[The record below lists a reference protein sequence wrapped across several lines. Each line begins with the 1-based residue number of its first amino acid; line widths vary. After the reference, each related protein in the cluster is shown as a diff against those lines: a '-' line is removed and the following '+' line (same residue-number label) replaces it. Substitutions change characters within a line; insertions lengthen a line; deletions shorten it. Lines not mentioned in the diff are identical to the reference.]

1 MNATE
6 INQRSAVLWTY
17 LGMTLSN
24 CDKSQEALKCF
35 AKAESLDSGRPLT
48 KYQKVTVLQ
57 TLGRYQECLE
67 VLEELTKIVP
77 KEAPIHITMG
87 KIYKLMGRK
96 ADALRAYNK
105 ALDLDPKDTNMVKT
119 LIDKLHQNDDMTEDN
134 DLPML

>member
-1 MNATE
+1 M
-6 INQRSAVLWTY
+6 
-17 LGMTLSN
+17 
-24 CDKSQEALKCF
+24 
-35 AKAESLDSGRPLT
+35 
-48 KYQKVTVLQ
+48 Q

-119 LIDKLHQNDDMTEDN
+119 LIDKLH
-134 DLPML
+134 